1 MLFKQML
8 LIDCLEMWNSKGI
21 SLLLKEEGR
30 GICMLSRLLQAF
42 VLLHLSQNIDL
53 KGNLLLQPSGQRQ
66 HQS

>member
-30 GICMLSRLLQAF
+30 GICMFSRLLQEF

-53 KGNLLLQPSGQRQ
+53 KGNLLQPSG
-66 HQS
+66 